1 MSKNMTW
8 MATGVLGVAG
18 VVAAV
23 LATNPSGASPAPGE
37 VIVVTPS
44 PQVTEESVAGNDG
57 GARPN
62 EERTSGGQSG
72 NGSGEGS
79 SGGSGNGG
87 SGNGSSGNGGSGN
100 GSSGNGGS
108 DNGSSGGDDAPET
121 VSLASP
127 VSAQSADTPPSAESP
142 DDD

>member
-23 LATNPSGASPAPGE
+23 LATSPSGATPAPGE
-37 VIVVTPS
+37 AIVVTPG

-62 EERTSGGQSG
+62 EERASGGQSG

-79 SGGSGNGG
+79 SGG
-87 SGNGSSGNGGSGN
+87 SGNGGSGN

>member
-23 LATNPSGASPAPGE
+23 LATSPSGASPAPGE

-44 PQVTEESVAGNDG
+44 PQVTEESVASTDG
-57 GARPN
+57 GARPK

-87 SGNGSSGNGGSGN
+87 SGNGSSG
-100 GSSGNGGS
+100 
-108 DNGSSGGDDAPET
+108 DDDAPET

-127 VSAQSADTPPSAESP
+127 VSAQSAQSPQSADSPPSAESP

>member
-87 SGNGSSGNGGSGN
+87 SGNGSSGNGGS
-100 GSSGNGGS
+100 